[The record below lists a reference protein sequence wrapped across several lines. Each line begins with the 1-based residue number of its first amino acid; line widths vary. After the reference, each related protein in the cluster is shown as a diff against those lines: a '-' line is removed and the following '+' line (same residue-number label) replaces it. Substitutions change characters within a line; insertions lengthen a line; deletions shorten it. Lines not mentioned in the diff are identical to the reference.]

1 MRSSYTMRSSYAMKS
16 PLISIVIP
24 SYNKAKYIEKTLL
37 SIVSQKNANFE
48 VIIQDGGSTDG
59 TLNVIK
65 KYVKK
70 YPSLIRYESKKDGG
84 QLDAINNGL
93 LKAKGDIVTF
103 INADDVYED
112 DAFESVVGHYIENP
126 DALWFA
132 GKCKIVNEEDQEI
145 AKFWTFCK
153 NVLIRLNSY
162 FLLLL
167 TSNYMSQPSIFLTKK
182 AYQKYGPF
190 SGNKKFVYEYDTWLT
205 LGKVVMPVVI
215 NKYLSKFRISEDN
228 ISSVVYN
235 DLFDMDIKVV
245 KKHSKSKIF
254 IIVHM
259 LNNYLRVIIRKLM

>member
-1 MRSSYTMRSSYAMKS
+1 MRSSYAMKS

-103 INADDVYED
+103 INADDVYEPG
-112 DAFESVVGHYIENP
+112 AFESVAGHFIENP
-126 DALWFA
+126 NALWFV
-132 GKCKIVNEEDQEI
+132 GKCRIINDKDYEI

-153 NVLIRLNSY
+153 DILIKINWYS
-162 FLLLL
+162 LLLF
-167 TSNYMSQPSIFLTKK
+167 TSNYVSQPSTFITKK
-182 AYQKYGPF
+182 AYLKYGPF
-190 SGNKKFVYEYDTWLT
+190 TGNKKFVYEYDMWLT
-205 LGKVVMPVVI
+205 LGKVMMPSVI
-215 NKYLSKFRISEDN
+215 NKYLSKFRISDDN
-228 ISSVVYN
+228 ISSVIYN
-235 DLFDMDIKVV
+235 DLFDMDINVV
-245 KKHSKSKIF
+245 KKHSRNNIFVYAHKI
-254 IIVHM
+254 
-259 LNNYLRVIIRKLM
+259 NNYLRILARRSL